1 MIKLNATT
9 GWGEITIGD
18 CCLRVSY
25 LDDVVDKLLSAALT
39 AFDNVYKIPVKFD
52 AEGYEYTLYMMPKQ
66 TVVHI
71 DDDVNGEYFVVAD
84 KGVLDYGQELIDYV
98 RKNIALCVMF
108 PYSAYNMSALQREE
122 KTSKFLLTC
131 DLIEQKL
138 KKWRHPYADLFN

>member
-1 MIKLNATT
+1 MIELNAAA

-25 LDDVVDKLLSAALT
+25 LDDVINKLLSAALT
-39 AFDNVYKIPVKFD
+39 AFDNVYKIPAKFD
-52 AEGYEYTLYMMPKQ
+52 AEGYEYTMYMMPRQ

-98 RKNIALCVMF
+98 RKHIALCVMF
-108 PYSAYNMSALQREE
+108 PYSAYHMSELQIEE
-122 KTSKFLLTC
+122 RTSKFLLTC

-138 KKWRHPYADLFN
+138 KKWRQHYANLFN